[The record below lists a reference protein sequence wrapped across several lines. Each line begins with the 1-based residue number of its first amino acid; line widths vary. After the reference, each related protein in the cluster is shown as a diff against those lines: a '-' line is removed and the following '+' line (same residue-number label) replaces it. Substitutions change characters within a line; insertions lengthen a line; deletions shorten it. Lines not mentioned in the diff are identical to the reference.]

1 MDWSPSKLAP
11 KELPRVCMEDY
22 DPQEHT
28 CNHCDDKFEECYAV
42 NIALVHRWYSDIN
55 LTQGD
60 ERMGDLLHRF
70 IKHIMA
76 NRNLSKKAYES
87 NAKTI
92 RLRKKANRAIASHH
106 ESCHLANP
114 EDRHAEQQNAI
125 AMNTLACLIDI
136 SNSQR
141 IQAQCAIINTGSIS
155 FDTIVPQ
162 MPARLG
168 PEKMPAECLG
178 DLSSDSEEDE
188 KN

>member
-1 MDWSPSKLAP
+1 MDWSPSKLEP
-11 KELPRVCMEDY
+11 KEIPRVCMEHY
-22 DPQEHT
+22 DPQGHP
-28 CNHCDDKFEECYAV
+28 CDHCHDEILECYA
-42 NIALVHRWYSDIN
+42 
-55 LTQGD
+55 GD

-70 IKHIMA
+70 IKHIMV

-92 RLRKKANRAIASHH
+92 RLRKKANRAMASHH

-141 IQAQCAIINTGSIS
+141 IQAQCAIISTGSIS
-155 FDTIVPQ
+155 FETIVPQ
-162 MPARLG
+162 MPARFG

-178 DLSSDSEEDE
+178 ELSSDSEEDGE
-188 KN
+188 N